1 MLKHTKRQVKT
12 PSLLFFKHCGSNLR
26 NCVIFLIKSFEILIL
41 LHSLRGERYR
51 VSKIFVDIHK
61 KVSSSFR
68 MIDRKRDRRRLRAK
82 LFWQSQSWRK
92 WQKISIVKRRQNS
105 WANALK
111 NTRIS
116 AKIIRQMKIIF
127 QKKHPFLEIQGW
139 MINLFLF

>member
-1 MLKHTKRQVKT
+1 MLKHTKRQVKDPLCYSSST
-12 PSLLFFKHCGSNLR
+12 AAQICAV
-26 NCVIFLIKSFEILIL
+26 CVIFLIKSFEILIL

-68 MIDRKRDRRRLRAK
+68 MIDRKRDRRRLSAK
-82 LFWQSQSWRK
+82 LFWQSKSWRK

-127 QKKHPFLEIQGW
+127 QKKHPYLEIQGW